1 MKQCSLS
8 KQRLKQ
14 NLLLNVVMEDENI
27 YVFHAKVQEFAN
39 TTRDEAIA
47 VIAEPSPASRKKKST

>member
-1 MKQCSLS
+1 MWVKQCSLS

-47 VIAEPSPASRKKKST
+47 VIACC